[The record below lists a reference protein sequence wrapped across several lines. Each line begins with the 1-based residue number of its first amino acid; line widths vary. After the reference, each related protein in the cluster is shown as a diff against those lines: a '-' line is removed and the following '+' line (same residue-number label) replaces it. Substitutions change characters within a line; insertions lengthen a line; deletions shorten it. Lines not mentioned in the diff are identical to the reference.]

1 MNNRGLDIKNVDYIF
16 SIDIPEDAKSYLHR
30 AGRTTRAGKEGVF
43 IWLSLCKFGVK
54 GKIGGEK
61 GILENVVVIG
71 VSDESNPN

>member
-1 MNNRGLDIKNVDYIF
+1 MKSLANVLGT
-16 SIDIPEDAKSYLHR
+16 PK
-30 AGRTTRAGKEGVF
+30 
-43 IWLSLCKFGVK
+43 CKYCLIQESRHNCRYGGFLYA